1 MGVGVVTTQLNALKT
16 GEYASDTWSSRAYC
30 HSVNKALAQLEAL
43 LAGSL
48 PGVADSTP
56 PALGD
61 AVDTGNQMS
70 TDQPSDVA
78 AESGKVPGR
87 WR

>member
-30 HSVNKALAQLEAL
+30 HAVNKALAQLEAL
-43 LAGSL
+43 LASSL

-56 PALGD
+56 RAFGD
-61 AVDTGNQMS
+61 AVDTENPLS
-70 TDQPSDVA
+70 TNRPPGVA
-78 AESGKVPGR
+78 TESRQNPGR
-87 WR
+87 RG